1 MTATARLLAI
11 LCLAAL
17 PPALTAANQADY
29 DRLWSSFTL
38 HEAEDGLVR
47 SFALSGRLQ
56 GDLAWVDADQG
67 DFNDQ
72 LWRRFR
78 FGFKSQLARDWVIQL
93 EGDFDLQQ
101 EDDDLY
107 SRLTDAY
114 LGYNP
119 GDSLDLRF
127 LKHSAGF
134 TLDGATSSKK
144 LLTMERNNLTNN
156 LWFTAEYFSGISAKG
171 ELDNGLSYRA
181 GIFSGDP
188 DNEVKFEDGS
198 YFTLSSLGWDFAR
211 QAGLDTATVRLDYV
225 YQDEDPA
232 NNTRDFARVFNLVSQ
247 WGTARWGL
255 WTDLSLGHGLAGQS
269 DIRGLVLMPFYNS
282 SDRLQWV
289 SRYTYLDSEDANGLR
304 LGRYERDV
312 VAGRGDRY
320 DELYLG
326 ANYFFYG
333 HKLKW
338 QAGLQ
343 WARMQD
349 EAADGGRYQGWAFST
364 GFRLYWY

>member
-1 MTATARLLAI
+1 MPASTRSLPV
-11 LCLAAL
+11 LCLVAL
-17 PPALTAANQADY
+17 LSPVVLAQPDY
-29 DRLWSSFTL
+29 DKIWSHFSL
-38 HEAEDGLVR
+38 YDSGDDGFIR

-67 DFNDQ
+67 NFNDQ

-78 FGFKSQLARDWVIQL
+78 FGFKSQLAKDWVVQL
-93 EGDFDLQQ
+93 EGDFDLNQ
-101 EDDDLY
+101 EDDLY
-107 SRLTDAY
+107 NRLTDAY
-114 LGYNP
+114 IGWNP
-119 GDSLDLRF
+119 GDTLDLRF

-156 LWFTAEYFSGISAKG
+156 LWFTAEYFSGVSAQG
-171 ELDNGLSYRA
+171 ELENGLTYRA
-181 GIFSGDP
+181 GVFSGDP
-188 DNEVKFEDGS
+188 DNEVSFKDGS
-198 YFTLSSLGWDFAR
+198 YFTLTSLGWDFASKT
-211 QAGLDTATVRLDYV
+211 GLDTATVRIDYV

-232 NNTRDFARVFNLVSQ
+232 NNTRDFSRVFNLVSQ
-247 WGTARWGL
+247 WGTENWGI
-255 WTDLSLGHGLAGQS
+255 WTDLSAGRGLAGQS

-282 SDRLQWV
+282 SDKLQWV
-289 SRYTYLDSEDANGLR
+289 ARYTYLDSDEANGLR

-312 VAGRGDRY
+312 VAGRGDAY

-326 ANYFFYG
+326 TNYFFYG

-338 QAGLQ
+338 QGGLQ
-343 WARMQD
+343 WARMD
-349 EAADGGRYQGWAFST
+349 DRARDGGRYRGWAFTT